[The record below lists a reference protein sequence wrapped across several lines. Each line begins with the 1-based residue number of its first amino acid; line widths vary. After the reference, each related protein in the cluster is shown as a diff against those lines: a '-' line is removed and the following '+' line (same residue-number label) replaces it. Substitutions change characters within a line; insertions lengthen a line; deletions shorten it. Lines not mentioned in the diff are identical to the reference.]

1 MYFYKQKWQIILL
14 DTEFMQITQNLAV
27 ALLEKKTSASFL
39 KWVQQIKYWYLYS
52 NLTISKNNV
61 KVSYNFPTRFFPQ
74 NCSANS
80 ILEQK

>member
-39 KWVQQIKYWYLYS
+39 KWVQQIKYCYLYS

-61 KVSYNFPTRFFPQ
+61 KVS
-74 NCSANS
+74 
-80 ILEQK
+80 